1 MASSSF
7 SSFYNSSLSPFHPST
22 TLGARFFWRP
32 LCPHVSLFYDCWFF
46 FAVFAVIDI
55 QFSPLLWKSEETH
68 TLEAGLQ
75 LCFKLDSLHVTEM
88 RGQRF
93 PWWYT
98 GKRKTGDQKSAFP
111 WPVWLDTWGTQNR
124 TGLLLSLQP
133 PIMACLSIDTQGRN
147 LEVLDSILSLNS
159 SSKSCWLHF
168 LVSSPTYPLVCIS
181 HTAPLGQH
189 H

>member
-1 MASSSF
+1 MSPYSMTADF
-7 SSFYNSSLSPFHPST
+7 SSQSLIFNSL
-22 TLGARFFWRP
+22 LFF
-32 LCPHVSLFYDCWFF
+32 
-46 FAVFAVIDI
+46 
-55 QFSPLLWKSEETH
+55 KSQRRH
-68 TLEAGLQ
+68 ALEVGLQ
-75 LCFKLDSLHVTEM
+75 LCFKLDSLHVTAM

-93 PWWYT
+93 PCWNT

-111 WPVWLDTWGTQNR
+111 WPVWLDTWGKQNR

-133 PIMACLSIDTQGRN
+133 PIMVCLSIDTQGRN
-147 LEVLDSILSLNS
+147 LDVLDLILSLNS

-181 HTAPLGQH
+181 PTAPLAQH